1 MENLDLDINNYSI
14 NDVEKFFQL
23 KPNGKYSASDIELK
37 EYNIR
42 ETLLSTGHINKRFKQ
57 NLIEFLERAKQ
68 WLISVKCPPPKVP
81 STIPAN
87 YKLDPIE
94 SPALSAAASRQD
106 ELVTRPDT
114 QFVYSNNSQYFPGKL
129 NQLDTRVITKCLNID
144 TRFRDNLYSTH
155 SSDIMLQLPVKL
167 NKVVSMSLSSL
178 ELPVTFYSISSHY
191 GNNFMYMSVAYTDAS
206 NNNILTA
213 EKVVV
218 VPDGNYNAQ
227 DLLDKINL
235 LLAPVDTTG
244 ALANSDD
251 MFSYI
256 QLTLDITTTG
266 SGTGKVTVKPSGLRA
281 GRITNIIIDFTRDIN
296 GIPDNVEPSTR
307 LGWNLG
313 FLRRKYNEQTTYTAD
328 AVIDPAAL
336 RYIYLAVDDFCNSS
350 HNHFINVFNDSIM
363 NPNIL
368 ARISVKGAYF
378 SLLMENDFNIVTEP
392 RTYFGPVDIQRLR
405 IRLFDDRG
413 RLLNMNNANYS
424 FCLNLKMLYDL

>member
-68 WLISVKCPPPKVP
+68 WLISVKCTPPKVP
-81 STIPAN
+81 SSIPAN
-87 YKLDPIE
+87 YKLDPID
-94 SPALSAAASRQD
+94 SPALNAVPSRQD
-106 ELVTRPDT
+106 ELITRPDT
-114 QFVYSNNSQYFPGKL
+114 QFVYANNSQYFPGKL

-155 SSDIMLQLPVKL
+155 SSDFTLQLPTKF

-178 ELPVTFYSISSHY
+178 ELPVTFYSISSYY
-191 GNNFMYMSVAYTDAS
+191 GNNFVFLRASYNDTS

-213 EKVVV
+213 EKVVI

-227 DLLDKINL
+227 DLLDKINRI
-235 LLAPVDTTG
+235 LAPVDADG
-244 ALANSDD
+244 GLAYPDD

-256 QLTLDITTTG
+256 QLTLDITDTG
-266 SGTGKVTVKPSGLRA
+266 SGTGKVTIQPSGLYA
-281 GRITNIIIDFTRDIN
+281 SRILNIMMDFTRDIN
-296 GIPDNVEPSTR
+296 GIVDNVEPSTR

-313 FLRRKYNEQTTYTAD
+313 FLRRKYDGQTSHIAD
-328 AVIDPAAL
+328 AVIDPASL

-368 ARISVKGAYF
+368 ARISVKGSYF

>member
-68 WLISVKCPPPKVP
+68 WLISVKCPPPKAP
-81 STIPAN
+81 TAIPAN

-94 SPALSAAASRQD
+94 SPTLNAVPGRQD
-106 ELVTRPDT
+106 ELITRPDT
-114 QFVYSNNSQYFPGKL
+114 QFVYANNSQYFPGKL
-129 NQLDTRVITKCLNID
+129 NQLDTRVITKSLNID

-155 SSDIMLQLPVKL
+155 SSDFTMQLPTKF

-178 ELPVTFYSISSHY
+178 ELPVTFYSISSYY
-191 GNNFMYMSVAYTDAS
+191 GNNFVNMSVAYTDS
-206 NNNILTA
+206 SGGILLSS
-213 EKVVV
+213 KVVV

-227 DLLDKINL
+227 DLLDKINRI
-235 LLAPVDTTG
+235 LAPVDTTG
-244 ALANSDD
+244 TLTKPDD
-251 MFSYI
+251 IFSYV
-256 QLTLDITTTG
+256 QLTLDITSTG
-266 SGTGKVTVKPSGLRA
+266 SGTGKVTIEPTGLRSD
-281 GRITNIIIDFTRDIN
+281 RITNIVMDYTRDIN
-296 GIPDNVEPSTR
+296 GIIDNVEPSTR

-313 FLRRKYNEQTTYTAD
+313 FLRRKYDGHTSYTAD
-328 AVIDPAAL
+328 AVIDPASL

>member
-1 MENLDLDINNYSI
+1 
-14 NDVEKFFQL
+14 
-23 KPNGKYSASDIELK
+23 
-37 EYNIR
+37 
-42 ETLLSTGHINKRFKQ
+42 
-57 NLIEFLERAKQ
+57 
-68 WLISVKCPPPKVP
+68 VP
-81 STIPAN
+81 SAIPAN

-94 SPALSAAASRQD
+94 SPALNAVPSRQD
-106 ELVTRPDT
+106 ELITRPDT
-114 QFVYSNNSQYFPGKL
+114 QFVYANNSQYFPGKL
-129 NQLDTRVITKCLNID
+129 NQLDTRVITKSLNID

-155 SSDIMLQLPVKL
+155 SSDFTLQLPTKF

-178 ELPVTFYSISSHY
+178 ELPVTFYSISSYY
-191 GNNFMYMSVAYTDAS
+191 GNNFVYLSVSYTDAS
-206 NNNILTA
+206 GGHLISD
-213 EKVVV
+213 KVVV

-227 DLLDKINL
+227 DLLDKINRIL
-235 LLAPVDTTG
+235 SPLDTNGELTKP
-244 ALANSDD
+244 DD
-251 MFSYI
+251 IFSYI
-256 QLTLDITTTG
+256 QLTLDITNTG
-266 SGTGKVTVKPSGLRA
+266 SGTGKVTMQPAGARA
-281 GRITNIIIDFTRDIN
+281 GRITNIMMDYTRDIN
-296 GIPDNVEPSTR
+296 GIIDNVEPSTR

-313 FLRRKYNEQTTYTAD
+313 FLRRNYDGQTAYTAD
-328 AVIDPAAL
+328 AVIDPASL

>member
-68 WLISVKCPPPKVP
+68 WLISVKCPPPKAP
-81 STIPAN
+81 SAIPAN

-94 SPALSAAASRQD
+94 SPTLNAVASRQD
-106 ELVTRPDT
+106 ELITRPDT
-114 QFVYSNNSQYFPGKL
+114 QFVYANNSQYFPGKL
-129 NQLDTRVITKCLNID
+129 NQLDTRVITKSLNID

-155 SSDIMLQLPVKL
+155 SSDITLQLPTKF

-178 ELPVTFYSISSHY
+178 ELPVTFYSVSSYY
-191 GNNFMYMSVAYTDAS
+191 GNNFMYMSIAYTDLS
-206 NNNILTA
+206 NNLLIS

-218 VPDGNYNAQ
+218 IPDGNYNAQ
-227 DLLDKINL
+227 DLLDKINRT
-235 LLAPVDTTG
+235 LAPVDADG
-244 ALANSDD
+244 AIAYPAD

-256 QLTLDITTTG
+256 QLTLDITSTG
-266 SGTGKVTVKPSGLRA
+266 SGTGKVTIQPSGLYA
-281 GRITNIIIDFTRDIN
+281 SRITNIIMDFTRDIN
-296 GIPDNVEPSTR
+296 GLVDNVEPSTR

-313 FLRRKYNEQTTYTAD
+313 FLRRKYAGISHTAD
-328 AVIDPAAL
+328 AVIDPASL

>member
-14 NDVEKFFQL
+14 RDVEKFFQL
-23 KPNGKYSASDIELK
+23 KVNGKYSAADIELK

-42 ETLLSTGHINKRFKQ
+42 ETLLSTGHIDKRFKT
-57 NLIEFLERAKQ
+57 NLIDFLTKAKV
-68 WLISVKCPPPKVP
+68 WLISVKCEPLKAP
-81 STIPAN
+81 SSIPTN
-87 YKLDPIE
+87 YKLDPIDT
-94 SPALSAAASRQD
+94 PALSAVPTRQD
-106 ELVTRPDT
+106 ELITRPET
-114 QFVYSNNSQYFPGKL
+114 QFVYANNSQYFPGKL
-129 NQLDTRVITKCLNID
+129 NQLDTRTITKSLNID

-155 SSDIMLQLPVKL
+155 SSDITLQLPTKF

-178 ELPVTFYSISSHY
+178 ELPITFYSISSYY
-191 GNNFMYMSVAYTDAS
+191 GNNFVYLCVSYNDAS
-206 NNNILTA
+206 GGSLISDR
-213 EKVVV
+213 VIV
-218 VPDGNYNAQ
+218 VPDGNYNAN

-235 LLAPVDTTG
+235 LLAPVDVNG
-244 ALANSDD
+244 DIANPDD
-251 MFSYI
+251 IFSYI
-256 QLTLDITTTG
+256 QLTLDITSSG
-266 SGTGKVTVKPSGLRA
+266 SGTGMVTMQPTGLLA
-281 GRITNIIIDFTRDIN
+281 DRITNIMMDYTRDIN
-296 GIPDNVEPSTR
+296 GIIDKVEVSTR

-313 FLRRKYNEQTTYTAD
+313 FIKRRYDGNISYTAD
-328 AVIDPAAL
+328 AVIDPASL

-368 ARISVKGAYF
+368 ARISVKGSYF

>member
-94 SPALSAAASRQD
+94 SPALNAVPSRQD
-106 ELVTRPDT
+106 ELITRPDT
-114 QFVYSNNSQYFPGKL
+114 QFVYANNSQYFPGKL
-129 NQLDTRVITKCLNID
+129 NQLDTRVITKSLNID

-155 SSDIMLQLPVKL
+155 SSDFTLQMPTKF

-178 ELPVTFYSISSHY
+178 ELPITFYSISSYY
-191 GNNFMYMSVAYTDAS
+191 GNNFMNMSVAYTDAS
-206 NNNILTA
+206 GGILLSS
-213 EKVVV
+213 KVIV

-227 DLLDKINL
+227 DLLDRINRIL
-235 LLAPVDTTG
+235 SPVDTNG
-244 ALANSDD
+244 ALTNPNDI
-251 MFSYI
+251 FSYV
-256 QLTLDITTTG
+256 QLTLDITATG
-266 SGTGKVTVKPSGLRA
+266 SGTGKVTIEPTGLRA
-281 GRITNIIIDFTRDIN
+281 DKITNIVMDYTRDIN
-296 GIPDNVEPSTR
+296 GIIDNVEPSTR

-313 FLRRKYNEQTTYTAD
+313 FLRRKYDGQASYTAD
-328 AVIDPAAL
+328 AVIDPASL

-368 ARISVKGAYF
+368 ARISVKGSYF

-424 FCLNLKMLYDL
+424 FCLDLKMLYDL

>member
-81 STIPAN
+81 SAIPAN

-94 SPALSAAASRQD
+94 SPVLNAVPSRQD
-106 ELVTRPDT
+106 ELITRPDT
-114 QFVYSNNSQYFPGKL
+114 QFVYANNSQYFPGKL
-129 NQLDTRVITKCLNID
+129 NQLDTRVITKSLNID

-155 SSDIMLQLPVKL
+155 SSDFTLQMPTKF

-178 ELPVTFYSISSHY
+178 ELPITFYSISSYY
-191 GNNFMYMSVAYTDAS
+191 GNNFMNMSVAYTDAS
-206 NNNILTA
+206 GGILISD
-213 EKVVV
+213 KVIV

-227 DLLDKINL
+227 DLLDRINRIL
-235 LLAPVDTTG
+235 SPVDTNGT
-244 ALANSDD
+244 LTKPDD
-251 MFSYI
+251 IFSYV
-256 QLTLDITTTG
+256 QLTLDITATG
-266 SGTGKVTVKPSGLRA
+266 SGTGKVTVQPSGARA
-281 GRITNIIIDFTRDIN
+281 GRITNIIMDYTRDIN
-296 GIPDNVEPSTR
+296 SIIDNVEPSTR

-313 FLRRKYNEQTTYTAD
+313 FLRRKYDGQTSYTAD
-328 AVIDPAAL
+328 AVIDPASL

-424 FCLNLKMLYDL
+424 FCLDLKMLYDL

>member
-81 STIPAN
+81 SAIPAN

-94 SPALSAAASRQD
+94 SPTLNTVPSRQD
-106 ELVTRPDT
+106 ELITRPDT
-114 QFVYSNNSQYFPGKL
+114 QFVYANNSQYFPGKL
-129 NQLDTRVITKCLNID
+129 NQLDTRVITKSLNID

-155 SSDIMLQLPVKL
+155 SSDFTLQMPTKF
-167 NKVVSMSLSSL
+167 NKVVSMSLSAL
-178 ELPVTFYSISSHY
+178 ELPVTFYSISTYY
-191 GNNFMYMSVAYTDAS
+191 GNNFMNMSVAYTDAS
-206 NNNILTA
+206 GGILLSS
-213 EKVVV
+213 KVIV

-227 DLLDKINL
+227 DLLDKINRIL
-235 LLAPVDTTG
+235 SPLDTNG
-244 ALANSDD
+244 ALTTPDD
-251 MFSYI
+251 IFSYI
-256 QLTLDITTTG
+256 HLTLDITSTG
-266 SGTGKVTVKPSGLRA
+266 SGTGKVTIQPTGARA
-281 GRITNIIIDFTRDIN
+281 GRITNIIMDYTRDIN
-296 GIPDNVEPSTR
+296 GIIDNVEPSTR

-313 FLRRKYNEQTTYTAD
+313 FLRRIYDGQPSYTAD
-328 AVIDPAAL
+328 AVIDPASL

-424 FCLNLKMLYDL
+424 FCLDLKMLYDL